1 MFQVVL
7 TKSVG
12 PFTSPFHTSVREYYL
27 LFYNRLLQISGKLV
41 RLHPNHLLEGLK
53 HFDKPMHLISEPSK
67 ITSKEVL
74 STLIRILKCQ
84 NGREWLTLDRQ
95 VVVSLNLA
103 V

>member
-12 PFTSPFHTSVREYYL
+12 PFTSPFHTSGREYSL

-41 RLHPNHLLEGLK
+41 WLHLNQLLDGLK

-67 ITSKEVL
+67 ITSEKY
-74 STLIRILKCQ
+74 SQ
-84 NGREWLTLDRQ
+84 P
-95 VVVSLNLA
+95 
-103 V
+103 